1 MQVSTLR
8 VYRVIIIYH
17 ATMLPSIFSSLHF
30 SSFFFSA
37 RNSPTPIPIS
47 LSLFSFLFFY
57 FLSSSLSLC
66 LSLHITS
73 FPNPCAS
80 LIFSL
85 SLSLSLFSFFSSF
98 LYLPHRH
105 EFCWICMQDWTLHS
119 NVTGGYFQCNRF
131 DANAARAEGDGGSQ
145 ADADSQTQG

>member
-1 MQVSTLR
+1 
-8 VYRVIIIYH
+8 
-17 ATMLPSIFSSLHF
+17 MLPCCHRYSHPF
-30 SSFFFSA
+30 
-37 RNSPTPIPIS
+37 IS
-47 LSLFSFLFFY
+47 L
-57 FLSSSLSLC
+57 LSSSLLAIPRP
-66 LSLHITS
+66 LSLSPSLSFLFSFSIS
-73 FPNPCAS
+73 FPHPS
-80 LIFSL
+80 LSVSLFTSLLSLTHVLPSFSP